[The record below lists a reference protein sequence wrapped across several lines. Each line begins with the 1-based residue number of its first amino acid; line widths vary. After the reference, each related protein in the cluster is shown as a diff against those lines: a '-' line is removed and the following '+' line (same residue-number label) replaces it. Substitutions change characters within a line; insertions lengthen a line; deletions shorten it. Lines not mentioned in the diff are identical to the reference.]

1 MPSNPPAAD
10 PLDRATR
17 TLAAL
22 ESHLPFEALP
32 AYVVA
37 LHKAR
42 AKAVI
47 ETLGTIYP
55 DTLEAVVAE
64 LSAKLH
70 KANATN
76 SRLAQKNHHL
86 LVEIGRLRK
95 EANQ

>member
-17 TLAAL
+17 ALAAL
-22 ESHLPFEALP
+22 ESHLPYEALP

-37 LHKAR
+37 LHTAR

-55 DTLEAVVAE
+55 DTLEATVAE